1 MILGKVIGTVVST
14 QKDPKLVGGKL
25 LIVQQ
30 LDIEMKPMNAFQV
43 AFDSVGAGDNEI
55 VLVATG
61 SSARLTATSKD
72 KPIDSVIMGIVDTVE
87 YSGKTVYSKSGK

>member
-14 QKDPKLVGGKL
+14 QKDPKLIGGKL

-30 LDIEMKPMNAFQV
+30 YDVELNPLNAFHV
-43 AFDSVGAGDNEI
+43 ALDSVGAGDNEV

-61 SSARLTATSKD
+61 SSARLTASSKD
-72 KPIDSVIMGIVDTVE
+72 KPIDAVIMGIVDTVE
-87 YSGKTVYSKSGK
+87 LSGKVVYKK

>member
-14 QKDPKLVGGKL
+14 QKDPKLIGGKL

-30 LDIEMKPMNAFQV
+30 YDVELKPLNAFHV
-43 AFDSVGAGDNEI
+43 ALDSVGAGNNEV

-61 SSARLTATSKD
+61 SSARLTASSKD
-72 KPIDSVIMGIVDTVE
+72 KPIDAVIMGIVDTVE
-87 YSGKTVYSKSGK
+87 LSGKVVYKK

>member
-14 QKDPKLVGGKL
+14 QKDPKLIGGKL

-30 LDIEMKPMNAFQV
+30 LDIEMKPTNAFQV
-43 AFDSVGAGDNEI
+43 AYDSVGAGDNEV

-61 SSARLTATSKD
+61 SSARLTASSKD
-72 KPIDSVIMGIVDTVE
+72 KPIDAVIMGIVDTVE
-87 YSGKTVYSKSGK
+87 YSGKTVYTKFEK

>member
-14 QKDPKLVGGKL
+14 QKDPKLTGGKL

-30 LDIEMKPMNAFQV
+30 LDIEMKPTNSFQV
-43 AFDSVGAGDNEI
+43 AFDSVGAGDNEV

-72 KPIDSVIMGIVDTVE
+72 KPIDAVIMGIVDTVE
-87 YSGKTVYSKSGK
+87 YSGKTVYSKSER

>member
-14 QKDPKLVGGKL
+14 QKDPKLTGGKL

-30 LDIEMKPMNAFQV
+30 LDLEMKPMNAFQV
-43 AFDSVGAGDNEI
+43 AFDSVGAGDNEV

-61 SSARLTATSKD
+61 SSARLTASSKD
-72 KPIDSVIMGIVDTVE
+72 KPIDAVIMGIVDTVE
-87 YSGKTVYSKSGK
+87 YTGKTVYSKFGK